1 MPEFVS
7 SVQLSGEN
15 KMKSRTGLIAI
26 VVIVLIVSAF
36 VFTYWLYNQEPPP
49 PETDNPPQVVVS
61 DPVANSVL
69 SGVVQFNIT
78 VVDEESLVANVY
90 IDGAFRAT
98 SNNYTWDTRLEPDG
112 HHTIRVS
119 AEDSS
124 NQTDSKD
131 FQVRTENVN
140 ESYSF
145 TGVFKIMTYNIKES
159 GRNDDWKKIIEQE
172 NPDVVILVETGLFDD
187 TSNELLNAATS
198 ELNEYFVNETP
209 YDSYTTQHIVYST
222 SGEAILSRIP
232 IVSFK
237 QVDYV
242 TLDDLSKYYVTH
254 PLIDAVL
261 DVNGTQV
268 HVTGVHLKASE
279 GESNQQRRNWESE
292 GIINYMDSLGNVPI
306 LYLGDL
312 NSLAPNDTGPL
323 APLQD
328 EGLGYGPLTMM
339 LEPDNLTYGQY
350 SSKIHNFTDEF
361 RALNPDDPGYTFGGQ
376 YGEAY
381 MRIDY
386 IIADE
391 FFSGMFL
398 NSTVISGSLANS
410 ASDHYAVTAFIQ
422 WT

>member
-1 MPEFVS
+1 
-7 SVQLSGEN
+7 
-15 KMKSRTGLIAI
+15 MKSRTALIAI
-26 VVIVLIVSAF
+26 VLIVLIVSAF
-36 VFTYWLYNQEPPP
+36 VFTYWLYNQEAPAPQ
-49 PETDNPPQVVVS
+49 TDNPPQIVVS

-90 IDGAFRAT
+90 IDAAFRAT

-131 FQVRTENVN
+131 FQVTTENVN

-209 YDSYTTQHIVYST
+209 YDSYCAQHIVYST

-232 IVSFK
+232 IVSFT
-237 QVDYV
+237 QLDYV
-242 TLDDLSKYYVTH
+242 TLDDLTKYYVTH
-254 PLIDAVL
+254 PFIDAVL

-268 HVTGVHLKASE
+268 HVIGVHLKASE
-279 GESNQQRRNWESE
+279 GESNMQRRNWETE

-339 LEPDNLTYGQY
+339 LEPNNLTYGQY
-350 SSKIHNFTDEF
+350 SSKVHNFTDEF
-361 RALNPDDPGYTFGGQ
+361 RTLNPDDPGYTFGGQ

-422 WT
+422 WI

>member
-1 MPEFVS
+1 M
-7 SVQLSGEN
+7 N
-15 KMKSRTGLIAI
+15 KMKSRTALIAI
-26 VVIVLIVSAF
+26 VLIILVVSAF
-36 VFTYWLYNQEPPP
+36 VLTYWLSNQQEPPVK
-49 PETDNPPQVVVS
+49 TDNSPQIVVS
-61 DPVANSVL
+61 NPTANSLL

-78 VVDEESLVANVY
+78 VIDEESLVPKVY
-90 IDGAFRAT
+90 IDGAFRAS

-124 NQTDSKD
+124 NQTDTKH
-131 FQVRTENVN
+131 FQVTTLNVN
-140 ESYSF
+140 ASYSF

-159 GRNDDWKKIIEQE
+159 GRNDDWKKIVEQE

-198 ELNEYFVNETP
+198 ELNEHFVNETP
-209 YDSYTTQHIVYST
+209 YDSYTTQGIVYST

-232 IVSFK
+232 IVSFR
-237 QVDYV
+237 QVDSV
-242 TLDDLSKYYVTH
+242 TLDDLSTYYVTH

-261 DVNGTQV
+261 DVNGTHV
-268 HVTGVHLKASE
+268 HVIGVHLKASE
-279 GESNQQRRNWESE
+279 GESNQQRRNWETE

-312 NSLAPNDTGPL
+312 NSFAPNDTGPL
-323 APLQD
+323 APIQD

-350 SSKIHNFTDEF
+350 SSKVHNFTDEF
-361 RALNPDDPGYTFGGQ
+361 RGLNPDDPGYTFGGQ